1 MSYLMLDIRNAHQTL
16 NSFIYYNFEDL
27 TSEQRDELI
36 KVKDALFRA
45 LNKDEFED
53 FIEDQRGE

>member
-1 MSYLMLDIRNAHQTL
+1 MWEIRNAHETIH
-16 NSFIYYNFEDL
+16 NYIYYNFDDL
-27 TSEQRDELI
+27 SPEQRDELI

>member
-1 MSYLMLDIRNAHQTL
+1 MSYLMWEIRNAHETIH
-16 NSFIYYNFEDL
+16 NYIYYNFDDL
-27 TSEQRDELI
+27 SSEQRDELI